1 MLEIKDLSV
10 AYGERVVLSGVDLTM
25 KQGEIVALVG
35 ESGSGKTTVVRAA
48 MGLLPSAGRIASG
61 SITFE
66 GRDVTHMTP
75 HQWLD
80 IRGKDMAMIFQD
92 AGAFLDPIKTIGS
105 QFVETLR
112 AHRNMTKEEARNRAM
127 ELLKAMELPAV
138 DRIMKAYP
146 FELSGG
152 QRQRVGIAM
161 SMSFEPKLLIADEAT
176 SALDVTTQAQI
187 VSQLMDLRRDYNTS
201 ILLVTHNLG
210 VAAHM
215 ADQILVMRHGQV
227 VDRGTVPEILSRTDG
242 YTKLLLDTVP
252 EMEGGRYV

>member
-1 MLEIKDLSV
+1 
-10 AYGERVVLSGVDLTM
+10 
-25 KQGEIVALVG
+25 
-35 ESGSGKTTVVRAA
+35 
-48 MGLLPSAGRIASG
+48 
-61 SITFE
+61 
-66 GRDVTHMTP
+66 
-75 HQWLD
+75 
-80 IRGKDMAMIFQD
+80 
-92 AGAFLDPIKTIGS
+92 
-105 QFVETLR
+105 
-112 AHRNMTKEEARNRAM
+112 
-127 ELLKAMELPAV
+127 
-138 DRIMKAYP
+138 MKAYP

-215 ADQILVMRHGQV
+215 ADQILVMRHGEV